1 MPSLKSGLRIFPRQ
15 AGYRDVNPPSPPPP
29 EPLPLPQAA
38 AADSVT
44 AGLASLPQDLR
55 EQSSRHVV
63 MLRGRRSLFLL
74 ENGTLRNAFPV
85 AIGMPG
91 WENPPVALRCW
102 RRFPIRFG
110 CIR

>member
-1 MPSLKSGLRIFPRQ
+1 MLLLPS
-15 AGYRDVNPPSPPPP
+15 P

-38 AADSVT
+38 AEDSVT

-63 MLRGRRSLFLL
+63 MLRGRRRLFLL
-74 ENGTLRNAFPV
+74 ESGNLSNAFPV
-85 AIGMPG
+85 AIGIPG
-91 WENPPVALRCW
+91 WETPPVALRCW
-102 RRFPIRFG
+102 RRFPIRCG